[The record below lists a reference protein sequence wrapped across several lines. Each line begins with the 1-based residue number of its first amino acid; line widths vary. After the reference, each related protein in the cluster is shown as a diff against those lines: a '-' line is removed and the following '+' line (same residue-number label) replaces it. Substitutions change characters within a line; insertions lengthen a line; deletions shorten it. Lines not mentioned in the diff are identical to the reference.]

1 MYISCNKILF
11 VFLLTFKIIFLYW
24 NQYLIFNFIVMFYII
39 TTIVFIVFLI
49 SCGVMVIA
57 THVEPISPEDS
68 EKKEENEKK

>member
-1 MYISCNKILF
+1 
-11 VFLLTFKIIFLYW
+11 
-24 NQYLIFNFIVMFYII
+24 MFYII